1 MVYTEHMQLRY
12 TAERKGLKPAS
23 RLNALADLP
32 WERIPFTIGRE
43 KYRNIMEAFPDIQF
57 YDYTKYPIGERRN
70 LPDNYDLTFSVAET
84 KENHR
89 HAEEWLAE
97 GERISLVVDI
107 PSYTH
112 APLPTGLWGWGTTDG
127 DRDDCRFLDPKDR
140 LVLLRAK
147 GKAVHDTTGFV
158 FKLNDISN
166 ITW

>member
-57 YDYTKYPIGERRN
+57 YDYTKWPIGLRRN
-70 LPDNYDLTFSVAET
+70 LPVNYDLTFSVAET

-89 HAEEWLAE
+89 HAEEWLDE